1 VLDKFDQAA
10 QETQFNKAIRIVSA
24 IPQVLFID
32 GHNPF
37 TLVHN
42 ALSEGLHEKT
52 DEEGLQLSPS
62 IRIILTELSE
72 RISIAL
78 EDEA

>member
-1 VLDKFDQAA
+1 
-10 QETQFNKAIRIVSA
+10 
-24 IPQVLFID
+24 
-32 GHNPF
+32 
-37 TLVHN
+37 VHD